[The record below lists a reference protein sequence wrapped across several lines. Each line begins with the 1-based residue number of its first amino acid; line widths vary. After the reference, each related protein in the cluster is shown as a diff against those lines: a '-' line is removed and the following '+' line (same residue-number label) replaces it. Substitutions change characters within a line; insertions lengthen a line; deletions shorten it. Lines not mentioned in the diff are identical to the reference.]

1 VPDISISLVPG
12 SAPRQLSAAEL
23 AAVRDSRRRPRRTQ
37 FDYLHARRVVDDLA
51 ARLRRVE
58 QPVRDALD
66 VWCGSRPYED
76 LLPAGVRWTGFD
88 VPDNPYGVADVVS
101 AEFLPFEDASFDVV
115 LCVEAFQW
123 IRDPR
128 HAVAE
133 FRRVLRPGGTAIV
146 TLPYAYEYDRTNFE
160 RRYTGNELVELFDG
174 WDAVELSE
182 NGGRGVAWA
191 VLTGSMLDH
200 AVGRGRVAHAAWPL
214 LAATYATINAVGT
227 VLAWVEDRHGPGS
240 VAFPMNLMVA
250 ARRPAGG

>member
-12 SAPRQLSAAEL
+12 SGARPLSAAEL
-23 AAVRDSRRRPRRTQ
+23 AAVRRSRRHPRRTQ
-37 FDYLHARRVVDDLA
+37 FDYLHVRRFVDDLGA
-51 ARLRRVE
+51 ALRRLE
-58 QPVRDALD
+58 PPVRDALD

-76 LLPAGVRWTGFD
+76 LLPADVRWTGFD

-101 AEFLPFEDASFDVV
+101 DDFLPFDDESFDLV

-123 IRDPR
+123 VRDPL

-174 WDAVELSE
+174 WDDVELSE

-200 AVGRGRVAHAAWPL
+200 AVGRGRVARAAWPL
-214 LAATYATINAVGT
+214 LATTYATINLLGA
-227 VLAWVEDRHGPGS
+227 VLAWIEDRHGPGS
-240 VAFPMNLMVA
+240 VAFPMNLTVV
-250 ARRPAGG
+250 ARRPRGG